1 VVQRGSRAGR
11 CRRGGRCGAIKER
24 ARIAKDI
31 HDDLG
36 ASLTRII
43 LLSQSGRA
51 ELEDPHQAA
60 ADLDQIYLT
69 ARTLTR
75 ALDEIVWA
83 LSPQHDTLDSLA
95 TYLGKFAQD
104 FLSAAGIRC
113 RLDVPMQ
120 LPACSLTAEVRHNI
134 FLSFKEALH
143 NVVKHASASEVRV
156 SLTVIESGFA
166 LSFEDNGRGF
176 DPARIATTP
185 TALAGRDPLR
195 TLTGYGLVNIRK
207 RLEEIDGVFEL
218 QSAPGE
224 GTRLKFVV
232 KVKEMTAD
240 GQSQEA

>member
-1 VVQRGSRAGR
+1 MERLERQQALE
-11 CRRGGRCGAIKER
+11 KER

-43 LLSQSGRA
+43 LLSPSGRA

-83 LSPQHDTLDSLA
+83 LSPQHDTLDSLV
-95 TYLGKFAQD
+95 TYLGKFAQE

-120 LPACSLTAEVRHNI
+120 LPRAHLTAEVRHNL
-134 FLSFKEALH
+134 FCLSKKRFTMSSSTHPHPKCAFHSRSTNRAL
-143 NVVKHASASEVRV
+143 
-156 SLTVIESGFA
+156 
-166 LSFEDNGRGF
+166 
-176 DPARIATTP
+176 PCC
-185 TALAGRDPLR
+185 LR
-195 TLTGYGLVNIRK
+195 TTAKASIPPALP
-207 RLEEIDGVFEL
+207 RLRRRWVT
-218 QSAPGE
+218 
-224 GTRLKFVV
+224 GTRYAL
-232 KVKEMTAD
+232 
-240 GQSQEA
+240 